1 VSHFTVRNP
10 AGTEYSFGTAEEFT
24 QAIKS
29 GGITADWEIFHST
42 GKRWLPITR
51 HPVFMGGVI
60 RRSTAGEERK
70 SG

>member
-1 VSHFTVRNP
+1 MSHFMVRNP
-10 AGTEYSFGTAEEFT
+10 AGTEYSFGTAEEFS

-51 HPVFMGGVI
+51 HPVFLGGAI
-60 RRSTAGEERK
+60 RGVTVGEELQ